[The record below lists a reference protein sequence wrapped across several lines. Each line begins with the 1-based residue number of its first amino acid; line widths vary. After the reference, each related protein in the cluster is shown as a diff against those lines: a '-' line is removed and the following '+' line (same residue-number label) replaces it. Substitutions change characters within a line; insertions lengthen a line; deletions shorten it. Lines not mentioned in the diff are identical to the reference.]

1 MKEKKKTT
9 NWKKKKNE
17 RIKLKRDEKEI
28 FKKVLR
34 EESQP
39 YFHCKDSE
47 DKGKTASAQLK
58 DYVNI

>member
-1 MKEKKKTT
+1 MKEKKKLQIGR
-9 NWKKKKNE
+9 KKNE